1 MERVSLVQIQ
11 LKEDADLDSF
21 NLRTFQA
28 YIDISCLMEAIRD
41 YVTIRN
47 TSVTSEQI

>member
-1 MERVSLVQIQ
+1 MERVSLVRIQ
-11 LKEDADLDSF
+11 LKDDADLDSF
-21 NLRTFQA
+21 NLKTFQV

-41 YVTIRN
+41 CVTIRN